1 MTIETDLS
9 RLTAGLD
16 RDAEIARAA
25 GERATEWRSDGKGVA
40 GGPFTPADPEW
51 EITEQGT
58 HTIVYDEGWPLA
70 TEALH
75 IAAQD
80 PRTTLLRVEAIRK
93 VLARHHPETVSGVV
107 VHLGDPGRGAV
118 QVCAGCGNRGNG
130 FGYTAW
136 PCPDIQDLAGI
147 YTAEEKP

>member
-1 MTIETDLS
+1 MSTETDLA

-70 TEALH
+70 PEALH
-75 IAAQD
+75 IATFD
-80 PRTTLLRVEAIRK
+80 PARVLSRVEALRMVMEVLTAGGCSWCDDDARK
-93 VLARHHPETVSGVV
+93 DFEPVLRA
-107 VHLGDPGRGAV
+107 
-118 QVCAGCGNRGNG
+118 
-130 FGYTAW
+130 
-136 PCPDIQDLAGI
+136 LAAI
-147 YTAEEKP
+147 YEEQS